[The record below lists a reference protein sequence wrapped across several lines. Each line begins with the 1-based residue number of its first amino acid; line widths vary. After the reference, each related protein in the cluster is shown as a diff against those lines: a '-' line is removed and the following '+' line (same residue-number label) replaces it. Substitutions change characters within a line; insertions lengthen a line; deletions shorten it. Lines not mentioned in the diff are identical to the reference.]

1 MDTMCYKEQLEEFML
16 LHNKSALDANE
27 EARRSCLCT
36 SLNEE
41 SFCESVL
48 ELLDHD
54 NTLTGQILNYLYSS
68 GYNIEQVV
76 FGGIAIGLYL
86 LIRLLPEDGELI
98 GQQGIHECG
107 YGVLHLKHPSQ
118 ASPFLSLWNKGTNS
132 HDICTFSLFH
142 PLSPYSG
149 FCHFA
154 MPHTL
159 YFTESFYE
167 SLFGITFS
175 AMPPPF

>member
-1 MDTMCYKEQLEEFML
+1 MARKGNTMDTMCYKEQLEEFML

-27 EARRSCLCT
+27 EERRSCLCT
-36 SLNEE
+36 SLYEE

-86 LIRLLPEDGELI
+86 LKRLLPEDGELI
-98 GQQGIHECG
+98 NHFKGFWIEPCD
-107 YGVLHLKHPSQ
+107 
-118 ASPFLSLWNKGTNS
+118 LSEEMTSIVDAAINRALNKMIADET
-132 HDICTFSLFH
+132 
-142 PLSPYSG
+142 
-149 FCHFA
+149 
-154 MPHTL
+154 
-159 YFTESFYE
+159 
-167 SLFGITFS
+167 
-175 AMPPPF
+175 